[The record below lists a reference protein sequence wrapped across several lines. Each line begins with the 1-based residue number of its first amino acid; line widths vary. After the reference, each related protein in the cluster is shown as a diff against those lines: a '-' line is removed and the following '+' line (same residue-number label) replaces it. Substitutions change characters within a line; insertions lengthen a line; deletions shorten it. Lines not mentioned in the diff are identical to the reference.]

1 MRSLVVILSE
11 VFEAHGKIARSSSF
25 SHPKGQNKRDR
36 TANMALDIIEW
47 DEEAAVGGIPN
58 DSFKDGKEVFET
70 SDIEE
75 TESETSVPALMN
87 DDINAI
93 KDDYDRSRELFEN
106 QVLEN
111 IGSDFS
117 GRTDRL
123 QSAHM
128 VSGSCLETRAQK
140 LARIRRELQEIELSG
155 ESGEANSTEL
165 VSLRQLLDQ
174 LDSKAKSES
183 QNIKQLLCESDKVR
197 EQVELPKINL
207 ELGLARRLAELENK
221 VSKLESVLGL
231 SGYSSQKT
239 ITTTMDELY
248 RQIKLLRNNDKLLN
262 EFRSKLESIS
272 ANYEKTLIARKASRN
287 SSLQKQISSDL
298 ISSETKVSELYESF
312 SILRRYKDVVP
323 HITTRMKTLNSLH
336 MEIGDCVSTVKTV
349 DSSVKW
355 MTDQNEKWQKML
367 IDMDEKLESVEKKA
381 EANKQEVTK
390 WLTNVESRLQEMS

>member
-1 MRSLVVILSE
+1 
-11 VFEAHGKIARSSSF
+11 
-25 SHPKGQNKRDR
+25 
-36 TANMALDIIEW
+36 MALDIIEW